1 MGTKK
6 TKSIGFINQDK
17 NKGMFNSKSTTWNKK
32 KQKHN
37 MCKTKIQ
44 QDFILKTKQE
54 QNKVVIRNVP
64 KTNIEHIKGN

>member
-1 MGTKK
+1 
-6 TKSIGFINQDK
+6 
-17 NKGMFNSKSTTWNKK
+17 
-32 KQKHN
+32 